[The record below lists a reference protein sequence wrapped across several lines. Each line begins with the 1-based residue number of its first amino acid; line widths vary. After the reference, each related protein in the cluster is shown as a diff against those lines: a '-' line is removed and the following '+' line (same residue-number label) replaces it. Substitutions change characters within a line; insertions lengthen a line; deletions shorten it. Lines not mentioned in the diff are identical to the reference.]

1 MPFAEKHVGY
11 WLACL
16 LLTVVFALC
25 PFVLCFDRNLYHS
38 TPPQGSVLGAS
49 LRLLWSASKG
59 RWSSKPIR
67 TYRQLTAAD
76 FWTNALPS
84 KQVRRGFKACAV
96 FGLYLLYW
104 LCYNHISNNLVSQPA
119 TMTLNGVP
127 NEIISNN
134 DPLEILI
141 FMPLMDLVFYPL
153 PLATSVVYK
162 STVPPVAAK
171 STPVQ
176 PARPPLT
183 VNHPA
188 RIYSDFREFFQLYVR
203 RLSSGEF
210 GVSAR
215 FPSHTPARH
224 ARYLQ
229 QADAISPMVRSK
241 PQTSHT
247 ESRKV
252 TIDRAFITVS
262 CLPLAGSN
270 DMFLLAVAC
279 CK

>member
-16 LLTVVFALC
+16 LPTVVFALC

-153 PLATSVVYK
+153 PLATSVVYR

-203 RLSSGEF
+203 RLSSVPPAGGRHLSDGPFQASDIAYGITE
-210 GVSAR
+210 GTAPSTAHSSPSAAYLSPGATTC
-215 FPSHTPARH
+215 FSSLLHVAKECIFRH
-224 ARYLQ
+224 
-229 QADAISPMVRSK
+229 
-241 PQTSHT
+241 
-247 ESRKV
+247 
-252 TIDRAFITVS
+252 
-262 CLPLAGSN
+262 
-270 DMFLLAVAC
+270 
-279 CK
+279 